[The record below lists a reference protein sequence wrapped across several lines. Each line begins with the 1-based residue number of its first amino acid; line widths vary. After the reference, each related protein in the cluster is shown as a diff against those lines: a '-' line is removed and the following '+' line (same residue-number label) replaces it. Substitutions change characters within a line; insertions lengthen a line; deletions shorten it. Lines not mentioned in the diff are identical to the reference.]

1 MLARDLFCWQGLP
14 WWNLLLEITKLD
26 ISANNDFISFSLKWF
41 TYRSYWK
48 PYVKG
53 LWIREKA
60 KADKNFCLD
69 MRTLIRAE
77 KEEIPLANEIE
88 IGFFC
93 MLQDC

>member
-1 MLARDLFCWQGLP
+1 
-14 WWNLLLEITKLD
+14 
-26 ISANNDFISFSLKWF
+26 
-41 TYRSYWK
+41 
-48 PYVKG
+48 
-53 LWIREKA
+53 
-60 KADKNFCLD
+60 